1 MTNKQIP
8 IFSFWQ
14 KSLMSV
20 DADIIIIG
28 SGLVGL
34 WTAFNSKT
42 KYPHK
47 KVLILERDA
56 SPSGAS
62 VGNAGFACFG
72 SATELL
78 SDLESMT
85 EEEMLEIVDMRY
97 RGISMIRA
105 IIGDDVIDY
114 SQCGGYECLNLSAQ
128 EGLQTKIHSLNEKLS
143 VITKRE
149 ETFTFA
155 NPKKLDEMGI
165 TGFTDIIENG
175 LEGSL
180 HSGKL
185 VLKLKEKVL
194 EMGVQIQSGVDV
206 TGFYEEKNQV
216 IIFTGRQSVNFYA
229 KQVFIAAGGSIGS
242 LFAKSHLW
250 PARGQVLVT
259 SPIPDLKL
267 DGTFHFDKGF
277 YYARNIGERVLIGGA
292 RNIAFEEDETVSLE
306 ISSKIQNDLEMF
318 LQNHILKGKKYT
330 IVDRWART
338 MVFNKEKEPMVYDI
352 GKHVHVIHCCNG
364 MGVATSPAFTQKI
377 VKGTDWE

>member
-1 MTNKQIP
+1 
-8 IFSFWQ
+8 
-14 KSLMSV
+14 MSV

-34 WTAFNSKT
+34 WTAYHSKL
-42 KYPHK
+42 KYPNK
-47 KVLILERDA
+47 KVLVLEKHGR
-56 SPSGAS
+56 PSGAS

-85 EEEMLEIVDMRY
+85 EEKMLEIVDMRY

-128 EGLQTKIHSLNEKLS
+128 EGLRTKIHSLNEKLS
-143 VITKRE
+143 MITKRE

-155 NPKKLDEMGI
+155 NPKNLDEMGI

-194 EMGVQIQSGVDV
+194 EMGVTIQFGIDV
-206 TGFYEEKNQV
+206 TGFHEEKNQV
-216 IIFTGRQSVNFYA
+216 KIFTEQGVNFYA

-242 LFAKSHLW
+242 LFPKIPLK
-250 PARGQVLVT
+250 PARGQVIVT

-267 DGTFHFDKGF
+267 DGTFHFEKGF
-277 YYARNIGERVLIGGA
+277 YYARNIGERVLLGGA
-292 RNIAFEEDETVSLE
+292 RNIAFEEEETVSLE
-306 ISSKIQNDLEMF
+306 ISTGIQDSLEMF
-318 LQNHILKGKKYT
+318 LQNHILKGRKYT

-352 GKHVHVIHCCNG
+352 GSHIHVVHCCNG
-364 MGVATSPAFTQKI
+364 MGVATSPAFTQKV
-377 VKGTDWE
+377 VKGVDCE